1 MPEARLID
9 RFGFKFKIPS
19 MRLLNRLLMLC
30 IMTTLAACE
39 FDFGENSTDDSPV
52 NFAQHIA
59 PIIHQNCTP
68 CHRTGAAGPFPLIT
82 YQQVRKKAKT
92 ICKVT
97 KSRYMPPWPAD
108 PEYMSFIG
116 EKRLLDKEIALLARW
131 VEEGCAPGDTSG
143 MLLPEFPEGSML
155 GRPDWVIHFREP
167 VPLPGDNTDRFMMVK
182 VPFELPF
189 DTFLRA
195 VEYVPGNRKLV
206 HHTNGHIVH
215 YSRELKKQPMKGPYY
230 AHRDSFPDMDAAF
243 RYMNLLNDDGSY
255 PPLTLSAFNYLP
267 GMNPLNY
274 PDGVG
279 GFKIAR
285 SGAFLLNDQHY
296 GPSVRDTSDYSTL
309 NLFFMDK
316 PPVRPLM
323 ETQLGSLGISEIVPR
338 FNIPAG
344 TIRTFHT
351 RAMIRS
357 DISMISVNPHMHL
370 LGTTFKAFA
379 IPPSGDTIPLIS
391 IPKWDFRWQYTYVFR
406 KPKHIPA
413 GSVVWAFGTFDNR
426 ASNPRNPFSPPR
438 DINESNSSMKTT
450 DEMFQL
456 IFQYLPYQNGDEHIN
471 LEHSPLIRSAEEVKN

>member
-1 MPEARLID
+1 MLRMRLIH
-9 RFGFKFKIPS
+9 
-19 MRLLNRLLMLC
+19 RLLVLGM
-30 IMTTLAACE
+30 IAALSACGFE
-39 FDFGENSTDDSPV
+39 FGEKSDSSP

-59 PIIHQNCTP
+59 PIIHRNCTP
-68 CHRTGAAGPFPLIT
+68 CHRPGAAGPFPLIT

-108 PEYMSFIG
+108 PEYVSFIG
-116 EKRLLDKEIALLARW
+116 EKRLSDHEIELLARW

-143 MLLPEFPEGSML
+143 LSMPSFPEGSML
-155 GRPDWVIHFREP
+155 GRPDWVVRFREP

-195 VEYVPGNRKLV
+195 VEYIPGNRRLV

-215 YSRELKKQPMKGPYY
+215 YTKDQKKQPMEGPYY
-230 AHRDSFPDMDAAF
+230 AYRDSFQDMDAAF
-243 RYMNLLNDDGSY
+243 RFIHLLNDNGSY
-255 PPLTLSAFNYLP
+255 PPLTLSVFNYLP
-267 GMNPLNY
+267 GMNPLTF
-274 PDGVG
+274 PDGIG
-279 GFKIAR
+279 GFKLGK
-285 SGAFLLNDQHY
+285 SVAFLLNDQHY
-296 GPSVRDTSDYSTL
+296 GPSLHDTFDYSTL

-351 RAMIRS
+351 RALIRS

-370 LGTTFKAFA
+370 LGTNFKAFA
-379 IPPSGDTIPLIS
+379 VVPTGDTIPLVS

-406 KPKHIPA
+406 KPKHIPS

-426 ASNPRNPFSPPR
+426 AINPRNPFSPPR
-438 DINESNSSMKTT
+438 DFNETTSSMKTT

-456 IFQYLPYQNGDEHIN
+456 IFQYLPYERGDEHID
-471 LEHSPLIRSAEEVKN
+471 LECPPLGQGVVQMKK

>member
-1 MPEARLID
+1 MMPEARLID

-370 LGTTFKAFA
+370 LGTTF
-379 IPPSGDTIPLIS
+379 
-391 IPKWDFRWQYTYVFR
+391 
-406 KPKHIPA
+406 
-413 GSVVWAFGTFDNR
+413 
-426 ASNPRNPFSPPR
+426 
-438 DINESNSSMKTT
+438 
-450 DEMFQL
+450 
-456 IFQYLPYQNGDEHIN
+456 
-471 LEHSPLIRSAEEVKN
+471 

>member
-1 MPEARLID
+1 
-9 RFGFKFKIPS
+9 
-19 MRLLNRLLMLC
+19 MRLLNWLLVLSMMLAF
-30 IMTTLAACE
+30 AACDLE
-39 FDFGENSTDDSPV
+39 FGEKSPEDSQV
-52 NFAQHIA
+52 NFATHIA
-59 PIIHQNCTP
+59 PIIHRNCTP
-68 CHRTGAAGPFPLIT
+68 CHRPGAAGPFPLIT

-108 PEYMSFIG
+108 PEYVSFIG
-116 EKRLLDKEIALLARW
+116 EKRLSNEEIQLLARW
-131 VEEGCAPGDTSG
+131 VSQGCAPGDTSD
-143 MLLPEFPEGSML
+143 LRLPEFPEGSML

-215 YSRELKKQPMKGPYY
+215 YTRAHKKQPMTGPFY
-230 AHRDSFPDMDAAF
+230 AHRDSFQNMDAAF
-243 RYMNLLNDDGSY
+243 RYINLLNDDGSY

-267 GMNPLNY
+267 GMNPLSF
-274 PDGVG
+274 PDGIG
-279 GFKIAR
+279 GFKIGR

-296 GPSVRDTSDYSTL
+296 GPSLRDTSDYSTL
-309 NLFFMDK
+309 NLFFMEK

-344 TIRTFHT
+344 TVRTFHT

-357 DISMISVNPHMHL
+357 DISIISVNPHMHL

-379 IPPSGDTIPLIS
+379 VPPTGDTIPLVY
-391 IPKWDFRWQYTYVFR
+391 IPRWDFRWQYTYVFR
-406 KPKHIPA
+406 KPQHIPA

-426 ASNPRNPFSPPR
+426 ASNPRNPFSPPH
-438 DINESNSSMKTT
+438 DFNESNSSMKTT

-456 IFQYLPYQNGDEHIN
+456 IFQYLPYQDGDEHID
-471 LEHSPLIRSAEEVKN
+471 LEYSPLSRSADEVKN

>member
-1 MPEARLID
+1 MSIC
-9 RFGFKFKIPS
+9 
-19 MRLLNRLLMLC
+19 LLNRLLMLC
-30 IMTTLAACE
+30 MMAALPACGFE
-39 FDFGENSTDDSPV
+39 FGNQSADDSPV

-68 CHRTGAAGPFPLIT
+68 CHRPGAAGPFPLIT

-92 ICKVT
+92 IRKVT
-97 KSRYMPPWPAD
+97 QSRYMPPWPAD
-108 PEYMSFIG
+108 PGYVSFIG
-116 EKRLLDKEIALLARW
+116 EKRLSDRDIRLLSRW

-143 MLLPEFPEGSML
+143 LLPPEFPEGSML
-155 GRPDWVIHFREP
+155 GRPDWVIHFQEP
-167 VPLPGDNTDRFMMVK
+167 VPLPGDNTDRFMVVK

-195 VEYVPGNRKLV
+195 VEYVPGNRRLV

-215 YSRELKKQPMKGPYY
+215 YSKDSKKQPMKGPFY

-243 RYMNLLNDDGSY
+243 RSINLLNDDGSY
-255 PPLTLSAFNYLP
+255 PLLTLSAFNYLP
-267 GMNPLNY
+267 GMNPLTY
-274 PDGVG
+274 PDGIG
-279 GFKIAR
+279 GYKIGR

-344 TIRTFHT
+344 TVRSFHT

-357 DISMISVNPHMHL
+357 AISMISVNPHMHL

-379 IPPSGDTIPLIS
+379 VVPSGDTIPLIS
-391 IPKWDFRWQYTYVFR
+391 IPQWDFRWQYTYVFR
-406 KPKHIPA
+406 KPVPIPA

-438 DINESNSSMKTT
+438 DFNESNSSMKTT
-450 DEMFQL
+450 DEMFQF
-456 IFQYLPYQNGDEHIN
+456 IFQYVPYQQGDEHID
-471 LEHSPLIRSAEEVKN
+471 LEHHPIAQGVSNTAD